1 MLKQETQAYEEL
13 AKQLFLESVDLHNAQ
28 VNHWTEKSILND
40 FPVLNSCP
48 DNLKP
53 GKINF
58 SKLNDD
64 LLENTCSC
72 HIVYLYNHD
81 KTESF
86 Q

>member
-64 LLENTCSC
+64 PLRKHMFMSHNIL
-72 HIVYLYNHD
+72 V
-81 KTESF
+81 
-86 Q
+86 